1 MILTLNLYLNYLGH
15 IQPNNL
21 TELILGI
28 HVEDLLF
35 IKRHLPL
42 SSFYESQQR
51 QPSIPTAQARLQG
64 LQADPRRLADATAA
78 H

>member
-1 MILTLNLYLNYLGH
+1 MLVVDTRQL
-15 IQPNNL
+15 PVSV
-21 TELILGI
+21 TSSLIK
-28 HVEDLLF
+28 V
-35 IKRHLPL
+35 KRHLPL

>member
-1 MILTLNLYLNYLGH
+1 M
-15 IQPNNL
+15 
-21 TELILGI
+21 
-28 HVEDLLF
+28 HVGDLLH

-64 LQADPRRLADATAA
+64 LQADPQTLANPHAHIKRPARLQPDKPPEDLP
-78 H
+78 

>member
-1 MILTLNLYLNYLGH
+1 M
-15 IQPNNL
+15 
-21 TELILGI
+21 
-28 HVEDLLF
+28 HVGDLLH
-35 IKRHLPL
+35 INLHLPL